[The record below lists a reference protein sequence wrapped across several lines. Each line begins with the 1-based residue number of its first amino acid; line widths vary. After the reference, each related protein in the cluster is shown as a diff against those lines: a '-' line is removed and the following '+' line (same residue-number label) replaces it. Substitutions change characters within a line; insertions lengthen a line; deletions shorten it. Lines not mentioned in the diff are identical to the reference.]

1 MGEKIVLIFIQ
12 IKNYPYR
19 KNNKHKNIRR
29 CIGKEGQIKI
39 KEKVLRGFKSMSIIH
54 YNVLVCTEY
63 LNLFRGKL
71 VNSIKNGEKDKF

>member
-12 IKNYPYR
+12 IKNYPHR
-19 KNNKHKNIRR
+19 KNNKHKNISR

-39 KEKVLRGFKSMSIIH
+39 KEKLLTGFKSLSIIH
-54 YNVLVCTEY
+54 YNVCTEY

-71 VNSIKNGEKDKF
+71 VNSIKNGGRDKF

>member
-19 KNNKHKNIRR
+19 KNNKHKNISR

-39 KEKVLRGFKSMSIIH
+39 KEKGFKSMSIIH
-54 YNVLVCTEY
+54 YNVCTEY
-63 LNLFRGKL
+63 LNLFRGKF
-71 VNSIKNGEKDKF
+71 VNSIKSGGRDKF